1 MNLDLDRIFAG
12 GQVPGWLRAF
22 AADPDQALHDL
33 LLGRAELGHLTV
45 AEPVELLL
53 GWLRALDEG
62 SGFPDHLDQ
71 ALAAWIATY
80 WGRSGLPEGADS
92 ASITTNAW
100 LRVTELLV
108 AASSLTRSGQALT
121 RHMLADRRY
130 LDSLAEGRSCDPQAN
145 AWLALATHQQDRSL
159 LDRWWQLCELP
170 PDQPWYRGHCGLAGL
185 QALPPA
191 SAARAGGFPKELAEG
206 LNRFGLALWRLQ
218 DEGWLDPQVAAEEF
232 QDNLRLKLAAYP
244 FPDRWLSFWRH
255 VLRRDQRRGDI
266 GGWVRGPLPQ
276 VTIEQRQN
284 KAPRQIWATHNPAWA
299 ERNTAI
305 AKRLRNGVAGSVEEA
320 ELLLAEQRGYFD
332 RSGNSS
338 DLVRAAT
345 RFSSAVRR
353 NRPALALAWARLAK
367 EIEPWNGYAW
377 TTEGEAL
384 CAGGDLPGALA
395 VYREAVGRFPDNAV
409 ARTGLA
415 ETLKAQGKLPEA
427 EAEYRETQARFP
439 DDAVAR
445 NGLAETLKAQNKF
458 PEAEAEYRKTQ
469 ARFPDNEYARTG
481 LVEVLKVQDKLDEA
495 AAEYRASKPQFPGS
509 ALPRDDLI
517 ADPKVENRGDHVA
530 ETDHSESPLSPPHHE
545 RAGVA
550 PREASVESGLG
561 RREIELI
568 ANDAFLVR
576 RWARTARGYSPDL
589 APGYFRD
596 RAAALLKQLLPAID
610 RDSIATGEAA
620 LLELDRGELEQAR
633 ALLRRAVERFPGSAR
648 VRYALARA
656 EREAPRGDPITP
668 WRRLLRLDEHY
679 APIFFLGSG
688 RTYLNRAANG
698 DGRAEHEAR
707 DKLGRLALWVRQRT
721 LIDADRAASDP
732 QAEIPVPVSGSDT
745 RGILPDGGP
754 WRRKPSCSAWML
766 SKATMI
772 WVIWVRSGSAPRPTA
787 AGSTGWRKSS
797 CCDMP
802 GHERD
807 RLAAADGAWCTGRIG
822 DGHSAAYPWGWSGPP
837 SIPQGLP
844 NRGSLR
850 REISCARNLCK
861 VRRFLATLGMTAPG
875 GRDDRGWFYHK
886 ILMKRITGKILFL
899 LRREKW

>member
-22 AADPDQALHDL
+22 AADPNQALHDL
-33 LLGRAELGHLTV
+33 LLGRAELGHLTA

-62 SGFPDHLDQ
+62 SGFPDYLDQ

-80 WGRSGLPEGADS
+80 WGRSELPEGADS

-108 AASSLTRSGQALT
+108 AASSLTRSGQTLT

-191 SAARAGGFPKELAEG
+191 SAAWAGGFPKELAEG

-232 QDNLRLKLAAYP
+232 QDSLRLKLAAYP

-276 VTIEQRQN
+276 VAIEQRQN

-299 ERNTAI
+299 EHNTAI
-305 AKRLRNGVAGSVEEA
+305 AKRLRNGIAGSVEEA

-384 CAGGDLPGALA
+384 RAGGDLPGALA

-409 ARTGLA
+409 APNGLA

-427 EAEYRETQARFP
+427 ETEYRETQARFP
-439 DDAVAR
+439 DDAVAP

-481 LVEVLKVQDKLDEA
+481 LVEVLKVQDKRDEA

-509 ALPRDDLI
+509 SLPRDDLI
-517 ADPKVENRGDHVA
+517 ADPKVEDRGDHVA

-610 RDSIATGEAA
+610 RDSIAAGEAA

-633 ALLRRAVERFPGSAR
+633 ALLRRTVERFPGSAR

-656 EREAPRGDPITP
+656 EREAPRGGPITP

-707 DKLGRLALWVRQRT
+707 DKLGRLAFWVRQRT

-772 WVIWVRSGSAPRPTA
+772 WVIWVRSGSAPRPTE

-807 RLAAADGAWCTGRIG
+807 RLAAADGAWCTGCTGGVHGQDRRWAQRSLTMG
-822 DGHSAAYPWGWSGPP
+822 MVRASEYSAGPP
-837 SIPQGLP
+837 EPRFLA
-844 NRGSLR
+844 
-850 REISCARNLCK
+850 ARNLMRQK
-861 VRRFLATLGMTAPG
+861 PLQGKKIPRHA
-875 GRDDRGWFYHK
+875 RDDSSRWS
-886 ILMKRITGKILFL
+886 R
-899 LRREKW
+899 